1 MNSDRLTYVGHSTV
15 LIEIDGIRVLTD
27 PLLRR
32 RVGPLVRHG
41 APPAAG
47 VTDDLDAI
55 LISHLHRDHADIASL
70 RKLSREV
77 PVLAPPGS
85 RAFFERQGFTRVTEL
100 EPGESAV
107 VGVLTVAAVEAHHDV
122 SKRRHA
128 HRSEAIGFLIRG
140 ASSVYFAGD
149 TDIFAGME
157 QLAPDL
163 DLALL
168 PIWGWGPNVGGGH
181 LNPRRAAEAAAL
193 LSPRIAVPI
202 HWGTLYPVG
211 LSRLRPNPLRLPGGE
226 FTRAMRELAP
236 QVATRVLS
244 PGEATSLA

>member
-1 MNSDRLTYVGHSTV
+1 MNSDRLTYIGHSTV
-15 LIEIDGIRVLTD
+15 LIEIDGTRLLTD
-27 PLLRR
+27 PLLRS
-32 RVGPLVRHG
+32 RVGPLMRHG
-41 APPAAG
+41 ALPAAG
-47 VTDDLDAI
+47 VTDDLDAL

-85 RAFFERQGFTRVTEL
+85 RAFFERRGFSRVTEL
-100 EPGESAV
+100 APGESTRA
-107 VGVLTVAAVEAHHDV
+107 GALTVTAVEARHDV

-128 HRSEAIGFLIRG
+128 HRSEAIGFLIVG

-149 TDIFAGME
+149 TDIFEGME
-157 QLAPDL
+157 QLAPGL

-168 PIWGWGPNVGGGH
+168 PIWGWGPNVGVGH
-181 LNPRRAAEAAAL
+181 LDPRRAAKAAAL
-193 LSPRIAVPI
+193 LTPRIAVPI

-211 LSRLRPNPLRLPGGE
+211 LSHLRSDPLRLPGGE